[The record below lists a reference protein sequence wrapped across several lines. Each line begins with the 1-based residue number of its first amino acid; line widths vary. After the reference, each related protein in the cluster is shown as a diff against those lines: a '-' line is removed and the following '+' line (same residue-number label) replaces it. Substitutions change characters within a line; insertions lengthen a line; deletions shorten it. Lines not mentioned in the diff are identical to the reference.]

1 MFGPMNT
8 DRIIVAVLMLA
19 AVLWMR
25 RRARQL
31 GEDQRNRAMLG
42 LMLFLIPALLGA
54 RWAFDHLPYGRY
66 PNLAIEIGGLA
77 VIFVTVTLVFLKPAK
92 PEA

>member
-1 MFGPMNT
+1 MNT

-25 RRARQL
+25 QRARHL
-31 GEDQRNRAMLG
+31 HEDQRKKAMMG

-66 PNLAIEIGGLA
+66 ENLAIEIGGLA
-77 VIFVTVTLVFLKPAK
+77 VIFTTVAFLFLNPKK
-92 PEA
+92 ISE